1 MSQVD
6 KHSMTCSKDEPSFRA
21 SQNHAIRPSNITVD
35 EEQEYRAKTEE
46 LNERIFK
53 LIQTFLRKLD
63 SQVFLDQIYT
73 THANEE
79 VDDEE
84 RGGKVPTPSPEDH
97 KQKPKSGYAMNS
109 GKFQPNKSATALA
122 EERSLIHEVVQ
133 HAHLALQGE
142 LHDVQS
148 SAEQLDQLEE
158 EHDLNQKFEFNNHMV
173 YNRVVQVINIKLEV
187 MQDFEKKA
195 NPDIV
200 VPMTT
205 KQIQQKQFGE
215 GSMNYGFGELSLAN
229 VKKLPLDAADQRNS
243 ES

>member
-1 MSQVD
+1 
-6 KHSMTCSKDEPSFRA
+6 
-21 SQNHAIRPSNITVD
+21 
-35 EEQEYRAKTEE
+35 
-46 LNERIFK
+46 
-53 LIQTFLRKLD
+53 
-63 SQVFLDQIYT
+63 
-73 THANEE
+73 
-79 VDDEE
+79 
-84 RGGKVPTPSPEDH
+84 
-97 KQKPKSGYAMNS
+97 
-109 GKFQPNKSATALA
+109 
-122 EERSLIHEVVQ
+122 
-133 HAHLALQGE
+133 
-142 LHDVQS
+142 
-148 SAEQLDQLEE
+148 
-158 EHDLNQKFEFNNHMV
+158 MV